1 MTEQNTITSAVTGT
15 TNATAPEVKYTDAD
29 VDAIINKKFASWQE
43 KQDKAIAEAVAKV
56 EEANRLAQMND
67 KEKADHE
74 RKAMADELALLKAEK
89 AHNSMM
95 KQARDMFNADK
106 LNVPDEIINVL
117 VTDNADS
124 TRDAVKAFSG
134 FIHAYVDAEV
144 KRQIAGAEPKRGS
157 ASGMSKEEILAIKDT
172 HKRLKAIEENME
184 LFK

>member
-1 MTEQNTITSAVTGT
+1 MAEQNGTVVNPTS
-15 TNATAPEVKYTDAD
+15 TNPEGTAPKYTDAD

-74 RKAMADELALLKAEK
+74 RKQMEDELAMLKAEK
-89 AHNSMM
+89 AHNGMM
-95 KQARDMFNADK
+95 AQARQMFKADG
-106 LNVPDEIINVL
+106 LTIPDEIVSVL
-117 VTDNADS
+117 VTDEAES
-124 TRDAVKAFSG
+124 TREAVKAFSG
-134 FIHAYVDAEV
+134 LFQKAVQEEV
-144 KRQIAGAEPKRGS
+144 KRQIAGSEPKKGS
-157 ASGMSKEEILAIKDT
+157 PSVMSKEDILAIKDT

>member
-1 MTEQNTITSAVTGT
+1 MADQNTITTAGSPAQET
-15 TNATAPEVKYTDAD
+15 TPEVKYTDAD

-74 RKAMADELALLKAEK
+74 RKRIEDELAMLKAEK

-95 KQARDMFNADK
+95 STARQMFKADG

-117 VTDNADS
+117 VSDNADA
-124 TRDAVKAFSG
+124 TKEAVKAFSAMYQKALDEG
-134 FIHAYVDAEV
+134 IMKANAGNVPV
-144 KRQIAGAEPKRGS
+144 KGS
-157 ASGMSKEEILAIKDT
+157 ASGMSKEEILGIKDRS
-172 HKRLKAIEENME
+172 KRLKAIEENMD
-184 LFK
+184 LFR